1 MKKLLFLAVLI
12 AAFLLN
18 GCYGAAYH
26 FQKFEQKGGK
36 IEPVTIK
43 DSIPYVL
50 KGIDGKDSIVYK
62 IVLKDCPE
70 VTTPKTN
77 TEIRQDARTE
87 RTEIKQQ
94 GKTDRNDSDNALKLE
109 LAQMKFELKI
119 KQEENDSLK
128 IVNKTIQKEIKQ
140 DGKLAISELKGVPQ
154 WKVTLLCIGVGI
166 ICFVLGY
173 LLSVI
178 IGAFKKLPLINR

>member
-12 AAFLLN
+12 AAFLLS
-18 GCYGAAYH
+18 GCHSASYH

-36 IEPVTIK
+36 IEPVTIR
-43 DSIPYVL
+43 DSVL
-50 KGIDGKDSIVYK
+50 YETIINGKDTTIFVPYSV
-62 IVLKDCPE
+62 DCPE
-70 VTTPKTN
+70 VTAPKTN
-77 TEIRQDARTE
+77 VQVRQEE
-87 RTEIKQQ
+87 RTK
-94 GKTDRNDSDNALKLE
+94 RNDSDNALKLE
-109 LAQMKFELKI
+109 LAQMKLDLKM

-140 DGKLAISELKGVPQ
+140 DGELAISELKGVPQ

-166 ICFVLGY
+166 ICFVLSY